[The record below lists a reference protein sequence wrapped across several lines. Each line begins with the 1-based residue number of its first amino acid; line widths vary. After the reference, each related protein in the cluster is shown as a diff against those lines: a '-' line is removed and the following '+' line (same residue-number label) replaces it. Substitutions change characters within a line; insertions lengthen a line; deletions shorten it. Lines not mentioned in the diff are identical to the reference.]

1 MRLFSDSIGRKAVMA
16 VTGLLMVLFLV
27 GHLLGNLTIFRG
39 ADGINA
45 YAEGLHKL
53 QPVVWGN
60 RIVMGLA
67 VVLHVI
73 LAITVTLENWAAKPT
88 KYAVSK
94 PLKATFASK
103 NMIWTGL
110 VIGAFVVYHLLQFTF
125 RAGFTLPSDLVL
137 GTDAQNRFDVFG
149 MVSASFVM
157 AGIAAVY
164 VVGMI
169 VLFLHLSHG
178 FQSTWQ
184 TLGLA
189 TAKTLP
195 GFGTL
200 GTWLSTIFLIGF
212 GAIPL
217 VILFGILR

>member
-110 VIGAFVVYHLLQFTF
+110 VIGAFVVYHLLHFTV
-125 RAGFTLPSDLVL
+125 RVTPGVTLGEDAL
-137 GTDAQNRFDVFG
+137 GRFDVFA
-149 MVSASFVM
+149 MVRDAFV
-157 AGIAAVY
+157 AAPIAIVY
-164 VVGMI
+164 VVAMLGVFFHLTHGI
-169 VLFLHLSHG
+169 QSLFQTSGLTNAVMLPRYGIAGKLLS
-178 FQSTWQ
+178 
-184 TLGLA
+184 A
-189 TAKTLP
+189 
-195 GFGTL
+195 
-200 GTWLSTIFLIGF
+200 IFLIGL
-212 GAIPL
+212 GSIPVVFL
-217 VILFGILR
+217 VGILQ